1 VSRWQLRQLQTRL
14 STEVFMSLKTPL
26 HLSRALLVTLVGGLS
41 TAACVADTGDQQPEN
56 VGEQRDPI
64 AWGSN
69 DNPAKFD
76 VDSSFEYTLDNLPSE
91 GEAEVVPW
99 AGSYWPTY
107 RDSINFR
114 WDGSSGSTPGPNA
127 SPAEKFAEAF
137 GRDKLVDNVSK
148 QFGIES
154 RSKTCTQASDCG
166 EGEGVCSKRPGE
178 AEGRCV
184 ETWFGICH
192 AWAPAA
198 IDIPEPKK
206 PVTYNG
212 VTFKVND
219 IKALIS
225 LSYTSQVQTQFLSG
239 RCNDKSD
246 ELEFDEYGRPIKREC
261 MNTNPG
267 TFHVVATNV
276 LGVQKKSFI
285 EDKTFDYQVWNQPVR
300 GYKVLQNSA
309 VNAQQANELITAS
322 GSDYLFNNDAVSFR
336 HMKMKFSYIFEP
348 AQSIGGNLSG
358 VIDNF
363 TAHDTYEYIL
373 ELDADGKIIGGE
385 WLGASK
391 KNHPDFLWT
400 PTLKGWTEVA
410 KDGGKAGTGIAWHEV
425 MYLVEESV
433 KEDGTTNSGGFD
445 WGDTCDA
452 GNGEFTQPIANNAI
466 VEVGEIP
473 AGKAKVR
480 INLTA
485 NNDVDIQLYDK
496 ATGHPIVAWPQGDL
510 SGPAVQT
517 TTYEG
522 MTIEYSGYNGV
533 NGDWGSEYIE
543 LKGDVTRPLV
553 MKAYGYK
560 AGDAEVTYTYDA
572 ASNCVDAG
580 NGEFTQD
587 VVRYDVVNVG
597 RIKQGKNNIRIQ
609 LKADN
614 DLDIQLYDGPV
625 ALIKWPDGKLS
636 GSSTQTL
643 SYEGMTL
650 EWSGWAGTN
659 GQYGNEYITISGDV
673 PAELSMRVFGYKEG
687 EAEVRYSWGLDDS
700 ALSTSLF

>member
-1 VSRWQLRQLQTRL
+1 MTLT
-14 STEVFMSLKTPL
+14 K
-26 HLSRALLVTLVGGLS
+26 HCYLSRVLLLPLIGGLS
-41 TAACVADTGDQQPEN
+41 SAACTVDDEPQLDATGQH
-56 VGEQRDPI
+56 RDPI

-76 VDSSFEYTLDNLPSE
+76 TENNFEYKLADLPTE

-114 WDGSSGSTPGPNA
+114 WDGSQGDTPGPHA
-127 SPAEKFAEAF
+127 SPAEKFAQAF

-148 QFGIES
+148 QFGIDS
-154 RSKTCTQASDCG
+154 RSKSCTQASDCG
-166 EGEGVCSKRPGE
+166 EDEGVCSKRPGE

-198 IDIPEPKK
+198 IDIPEPKN

-219 IKALIS
+219 IKALVS
-225 LSYTSQVQTQFLSG
+225 LSYTHAVQTQFLSG
-239 RCNDKSD
+239 RCNEKGVD
-246 ELEFDEYGRPIKREC
+246 LEYDEYGRPTNREC

-267 TFHVVATNV
+267 TFHVVATNI

-300 GYKVLQNSA
+300 GYKVLKNEA
-309 VNAQQANELITAS
+309 VTAEQANTLITAS
-322 GSDYLFNNDAVSFR
+322 GTDYLFNDDAVSFR
-336 HMKMKFSYIFEP
+336 HMKMQFRYIVEP
-348 AQSIGGNLSG
+348 AQHISGNLSG
-358 VIDNF
+358 VIDNY
-363 TAHDTYEYIL
+363 TGQDTYEYIL

-391 KNHPDFLWT
+391 QNHPDFLWT

-410 KDGGKAGTGIAWHEV
+410 MDNGVRGTGIAWHEV
-425 MYLVEESV
+425 LYLVEESV
-433 KEDGTTNSGGFD
+433 KDATTNSGGFD
-445 WGDTCDA
+445 WGDACDA
-452 GNGEFTQPIANNAI
+452 GNGEFTQLIENKAI

-473 AGKAKVR
+473 AGKANVR
-480 INLTA
+480 INLSA

-496 ATGHPIVAWPQGDL
+496 QTGHAIVAWPQGDL
-510 SGPAVQT
+510 SGHAVQT

-533 NGDWGSEYIE
+533 GGDLGNEYIE
-543 LKGDVTRPLV
+543 LQGDVTRPLV

-560 AGDAEVTYTYDA
+560 AGDAEVTYTYEAA
-572 ASNCVDAG
+572 ASCVDAG
-580 NGEFTQD
+580 TGEFTQD

-597 RIKQGKNNIRIQ
+597 RIKQGKSNIRIQ
-609 LKADN
+609 LKAAN

-636 GSSTQTL
+636 GSAKQTL
-643 SYEGMTL
+643 TYEGMTL

-659 GQYGNEYITISGDV
+659 GAYGNEYITISGDV

-687 EAEVRYSWGLDDS
+687 QAEVRYAWGLEE
-700 ALSTSLF
+700 AKLSGDLF